1 MTNSE
6 LKEALF
12 SRQPVMHMGVR
23 YDYVSAIIYRTVKGN
38 LQITAELTDGPS
50 HSTSVVHAAKV
61 EAIKTEQEG
70 ENG

>member
-12 SRQPVMHMGVR
+12 SREPVMHIGIR
-23 YDYVSAIIYRTVKGN
+23 YDYVSAIIYRTVNGS

-50 HSTSVVHAAKV
+50 HSTTVVHASKV
-61 EAIKTEQEG
+61 EKVTA
-70 ENG
+70 

>member
-23 YDYVSAIIYRTVKGN
+23 YDYVSAIIYRVAEGK
-38 LQITAELTDGPS
+38 LVITAELTDS
-50 HSTSVVHAAKV
+50 ISRSTSVVPAGKV
-61 EAIKTEQEG
+61 QLATEQEG
-70 ENG
+70 DDG